1 MQGFGC
7 GALGNLS
14 SGNAWQAVVDGG
26 GEAAAAMRLHTAHA
40 DRHGFPP
47 ISNGTALGGLQLVHD
62 VPSSKQRVLTA
73 LGDAPC
79 VKRCQF

>member
-26 GEAAAAMRLHTAHA
+26 GEVAAAMRLHTADA

-47 ISNGTALGGLQLVHD
+47 ISNGVTALGGFQLVHD
-62 VPSSKQRVLTA
+62 VPSSNQRVLTA
-73 LGDAPC
+73 LGE
-79 VKRCQF
+79 R